1 MDPSVVLVLS
11 NFSQLLCPTVHS
23 ELISLSRVT
32 LDLMTTNVQHNYF
45 DTQKKIQHTSDSA
58 NSPVVGWSS
67 CEHSVTSSASLL
79 TDNELSPV
87 CICTIYN

>member
-1 MDPSVVLVLS
+1 MGPSVVLVLS

-45 DTQKKIQHTSDSA
+45 DTQ
-58 NSPVVGWSS
+58 
-67 CEHSVTSSASLL
+67 
-79 TDNELSPV
+79 
-87 CICTIYN
+87 